1 MSSIDTFDDLAA
13 KLNAKCSN
21 YNVNVIIQQIKFGE
35 KYFPALVFVLMN
47 KGSGNTIA
55 VSSIPEKNVNVTI
68 DSETGEVANTNQLFL
83 SSNYDT
89 GVSKIEGF
97 EATEDNGEFS
107 VKVYSSE
114 QTANSDN
121 LLNVFPVEYDEN
133 INSIIF
139 KTDSTGPDAS
149 IEVKAGTLGKDLFEA
164 NTTFIGKVN
173 DQNALNIN
181 IKIGTD
187 KKIYFES
194 TDNLSTPSLSKV
206 GNEEIS
212 AYLDLLTIEK
222 DLTD

>member
-1 MSSIDTFDDLAA
+1 M
-13 KLNAKCSN
+13 
-21 YNVNVIIQQIKFGE
+21 
-35 KYFPALVFVLMN
+35 
-47 KGSGNTIA
+47 
-55 VSSIPEKNVNVTI
+55 
-68 DSETGEVANTNQLFL
+68 
-83 SSNYDT
+83 
-89 GVSKIEGF
+89 
-97 EATEDNGEFS
+97 
-107 VKVYSSE
+107 
-114 QTANSDN
+114 
-121 LLNVFPVEYDEN
+121 
-133 INSIIF
+133 
-139 KTDSTGPDAS
+139 
-149 IEVKAGTLGKDLFEA
+149 FEA